1 MEKYYELKNYQIQLL
16 NLKEEVLEDNPE
28 LEKDLQEVTN
38 SLKQYREVKK
48 YERLYTKEELRE
60 QISSIRNIEYLIE
73 QQQNKLFAISD
84 SNKVQDSFYKTNIT
98 IIGLNIRRLKEYKKE
113 FDIRVWKGMLPY
125 IRPYAKT
132 LLLVLVM
139 NLVCAG
145 VDILLPLLF
154 GCTARHCS

>member
-1 MEKYYELKNYQIQLL
+1 MKNYNELKSYQVQLL

-73 QQQNKLFAISD
+73 QQQNKLFAITD
-84 SNKVQDSFYKTNIT
+84 SNKVQDSFYKANIT
-98 IIGLNIRRLKEYKKE
+98 IIGLNIKRLKEYKKE
-113 FDIRVWKGMLPY
+113 LKNKIKNNQIFFTDQKKISNSWRFKQ
-125 IRPYAKT
+125 
-132 LLLVLVM
+132 
-139 NLVCAG
+139 C
-145 VDILLPLLF
+145 
-154 GCTARHCS
+154 

>member
-38 SLKQYREVKK
+38 SLKQFKQQKK

-73 QQQNKLFAISD
+73 QQQNKLFAIND
-84 SNKVQDSFYKTNIT
+84 SSEVQDSFYKTNIT
-98 IIGLNIRRLKEYKKE
+98 IIGLNIKRLKEYKRELKNKIKNDQI
-113 FDIRVWKGMLPY
+113 FFTDQKKISNNWRYKQ
-125 IRPYAKT
+125 
-132 LLLVLVM
+132 
-139 NLVCAG
+139 C
-145 VDILLPLLF
+145 
-154 GCTARHCS
+154 

>member
-16 NLKEEVLEDNPE
+16 NLKRQVLEDNPE
-28 LEKDLQEVTN
+28 LKKDLQEVTN
-38 SLKQYREVKK
+38 SLKQFKQEKK

-98 IIGLNIRRLKEYKKE
+98 IIGLNIRRLKEYKRELKNKIKNNQI
-113 FDIRVWKGMLPY
+113 FFTDQKKISNNWRFKQ
-125 IRPYAKT
+125 
-132 LLLVLVM
+132 
-139 NLVCAG
+139 C
-145 VDILLPLLF
+145 
-154 GCTARHCS
+154 

>member
-38 SLKQYREVKK
+38 SLKQFKQQKK

-73 QQQNKLFAISD
+73 QQQNKLFTMAD
-84 SNKVQDSFYKTNIT
+84 NNKVQDSFYKANVT
-98 IIGLNIRRLKEYKKE
+98 IIGLNIKRLKEYKKE
-113 FDIRVWKGMLPY
+113 LKNKIKNNQIFFTDQKKISNNWRYKE
-125 IRPYAKT
+125 
-132 LLLVLVM
+132 
-139 NLVCAG
+139 C
-145 VDILLPLLF
+145 
-154 GCTARHCS
+154 

>member
-28 LEKDLQEVTN
+28 LKKDLQEVTN

-84 SNKVQDSFYKTNIT
+84 SNKVQDSFYKANIT
-98 IIGLNIRRLKEYKKE
+98 IIGLNIKRLKEYKKE
-113 FDIRVWKGMLPY
+113 LKNKIKNNQIFFTDQKKISNNWRFKQ
-125 IRPYAKT
+125 
-132 LLLVLVM
+132 
-139 NLVCAG
+139 C
-145 VDILLPLLF
+145 
-154 GCTARHCS
+154 

>member
-1 MEKYYELKNYQIQLL
+1 MYIMEKYYELKNYQIQLL
-16 NLKEEVLEDNPE
+16 NLKEEVLKDNPE
-28 LEKDLQEVTN
+28 LKKDLQEVTN
-38 SLKQYREVKK
+38 SLKQFKQEKK

-113 FDIRVWKGMLPY
+113 LKNKIKNNQIFFTDQKKISNNWRFKQ
-125 IRPYAKT
+125 
-132 LLLVLVM
+132 
-139 NLVCAG
+139 C
-145 VDILLPLLF
+145 
-154 GCTARHCS
+154 

>member
-16 NLKEEVLEDNPE
+16 NLKKEVLEDNPE

-38 SLKQYREVKK
+38 SLKQFKQQKK

-73 QQQNKLFAISD
+73 QQQNKLFTMAD
-84 SNKVQDSFYKTNIT
+84 SNKVQDSFYKANIT

-113 FDIRVWKGMLPY
+113 LKNKIKNNQIFFTDQKKISNNWRFKQ
-125 IRPYAKT
+125 
-132 LLLVLVM
+132 
-139 NLVCAG
+139 C
-145 VDILLPLLF
+145 
-154 GCTARHCS
+154 

>member
-38 SLKQYREVKK
+38 SLKQFKQQKK

-73 QQQNKLFAISD
+73 QQQNKLFTMTD
-84 SNKVQDSFYKTNIT
+84 SNKVQDSFYKANIT
-98 IIGLNIRRLKEYKKE
+98 IIGLNIKRLKEYKRELKNKIKNDQI
-113 FDIRVWKGMLPY
+113 FFTDQKKISNNWRFKQ
-125 IRPYAKT
+125 
-132 LLLVLVM
+132 
-139 NLVCAG
+139 C
-145 VDILLPLLF
+145 
-154 GCTARHCS
+154 

>member
-1 MEKYYELKNYQIQLL
+1 MKNYNELKSYQVQLL
-16 NLKEEVLEDNPE
+16 NLKSQVLEDNPE

-38 SLKQYREVKK
+38 SLKQFKQVKK

-73 QQQNKLFAISD
+73 QQQNKLFTISD

-113 FDIRVWKGMLPY
+113 LKNKIKNNQIFFTDQKKISNNWRFKQ
-125 IRPYAKT
+125 
-132 LLLVLVM
+132 
-139 NLVCAG
+139 C
-145 VDILLPLLF
+145 
-154 GCTARHCS
+154 